1 MNVHVF
7 CTLKRFVQV
16 GLPSSKKRSFKT
28 VRRAEDVHNHFFSIT
43 SQFEFI
49 EIESACHYSGTA
61 IFDETPCTKSDN
73 FK

>member
-1 MNVHVF
+1 MQLLLDLIDSVPNETAQSADNVHINLI
-7 CTLKRFVQV
+7 T
-16 GLPSSKKRSFKT
+16 
-28 VRRAEDVHNHFFSIT
+28 IT

-73 FK
+73 FQ